1 MNSQVPVKQIE
12 QEYDVQ
18 ISCEGKNTL
27 VRGASILGP
36 KIGNGFFSNLYG
48 NFDALT
54 MDRWLMRTV
63 GRMRGSLVKMNPAME
78 KKKRSEIK
86 SMITDM

>member
-1 MNSQVPVKQIE
+1 MLDKFNGDHGQLEAFMNSQQPVRDLEKT
-12 QEYDVQ
+12 YDVD
-18 ISCEGKNTL
+18 ISGEGKDTL
-27 VRGASILGP
+27 VRGASILGA

-63 GRMRGSLVKMNPAME
+63 GRHRVH
-78 KKKRSEIK
+78 
-86 SMITDM
+86 